1 MENKTVTFGNWS
13 TEEEVK
19 DKYKE
24 LFEEIYNDDG
34 SLTALSKEVFEHY
47 EPDEKG
53 EEKIWFK
60 YHLGRKVESMHPYL
74 NEDEDGYDLIHFELF
89 MVPLAKYLHK
99 NKLKEIRTNK
109 KISQEDLAKM
119 IGTTRQT
126 IISIE
131 KNLFNPSAKLALLL
145 CIALDSK
152 FEDLFFF

>member
-1 MENKTVTFGNWS
+1 MNN
-13 TEEEVK
+13 
-19 DKYKE
+19 E
-24 LFEEIYNDDG
+24 LI
-34 SLTALSKEVFEHY
+34 L
-47 EPDEKG
+47 
-53 EEKIWFK
+53 
-60 YHLGRKVESMHPYL
+60 
-74 NEDEDGYDLIHFELF
+74 
-89 MVPLAKYLHK
+89 K